1 MTTGERVKYYREQR
15 KLSQE
20 FISTQLGLNQ
30 SQYSRRESGAMKFN
44 TEEIIQLAKV
54 LEIEI
59 TDLLSEAPVF
69 HINNQQGGN
78 YSHNVFSP
86 EELIKQYEK
95 RIEDKDAVI
104 ALLTKQIEV
113 LQGLVA
119 K

>member
-1 MTTGERVKYYREQR
+1 MTTGERVRYYREQR

-54 LEIEI
+54 LELEI

-69 HINNQQGGN
+69 NNTNQQGGSFGQ
-78 YSHNVFSP
+78 YVYHS
-86 EELIKQYEK
+86 EELIKQFEK

-113 LQGLVA
+113 LQGLVT